1 MKKTD
6 NISPDEFRQF
16 LKSIPPEYAEKKN
29 KEQFLANEKMYEEFK
44 HAYSKGCCSLCGNKL
59 DYFYPS
65 EFCFHWF
72 LRPTGIKKKDFN
84 DYLSEPIGH
93 FKLESYFRWM
103 ATLDKFLKNIND
115 IKSEMSNSKLKEVT
129 IKYKNIEW
137 ALNYGKS
144 DLEGHE
150 GSQNANFPHFHLQM
164 LIDGQPFI
172 RFNDF
177 HIPFSKSDLFDI
189 RLMKEANDL
198 IDFQHSQG
206 PGMSVLEDPELLT
219 ELDKISTVSE
229 SMETALFQNHTMVSM
244 PDGKTMS
251 GDKIAE
257 IVEESKITKVPIRQ
271 LMQKYFP
278 EATIVTEVEPAEGMP
293 EMKKRN

>member
-1 MKKTD
+1 
-6 NISPDEFRQF
+6 
-16 LKSIPPEYAEKKN
+16 
-29 KEQFLANEKMYEEFK
+29 MYEEFK

-72 LRPTGIKKKDFN
+72 LKPTGIKKKNFN

-103 ATLDKFLKNIND
+103 ATMDKFIKNIND
-115 IKSEMSNSKLKEVT
+115 LKSDMSDSKLKEVT

-137 ALNYGKS
+137 ALNYGQT
-144 DLEGHE
+144 DLDGHA
-150 GSQNANFPHFHLQM
+150 GSQYANFPHFHIQM

-177 HIPFSKSDLFDI
+177 HIPFSKSDLLDI
-189 RLMKEANDL
+189 KLMKEAGDL
-198 IDFQHSQG
+198 IDFQHSHG
-206 PGMSVLEDPELLT
+206 PGMSVFENSELLT
-219 ELDKISTVSE
+219 ELDKISKVSD
-229 SMETALFQNHTMVSM
+229 SKETALFHNHTMVSM

-257 IVEESKITKVPIRQ
+257 IVKESKETKIPIRH

-278 EATIVTEVEPAEGMP
+278 EATIITQVEPVEGMP
-293 EMKKRN
+293 EMKKRTKR